1 MVNASFDYTPDNG
14 VLTMRVSGHAG
25 SGPKG
30 FDLICA
36 SVSGIAVGIAQVIS
50 DMGQEGKFR
59 KKPNITIRKGYVKI
73 VAKPKDEHFAE
84 TLHTLFV
91 GEVQLGLLAQVYPQF
106 ITLQPFV
113 MAAKG
118 EE

>member
-1 MVNASFDYTPDNG
+1 MVKARFNYTKDNG
-14 VLTMRVSGHAG
+14 VLTMRVNGHAG
-25 SGPKG
+25 SGPEG

-50 DMGQEGKFR
+50 DMGNENKFR
-59 KKPNITIRKGYVKI
+59 KRPKIAIRKGYVDI
-73 VAKPKDEHFAE
+73 VAKPKDEYWAE
-84 TLHTLFV
+84 ALHTFFV

-106 ITLQPFV
+106 ITLEPFDV
-113 MAAKG
+113 TAQS

>member
-1 MVNASFDYTPDNG
+1 M
-14 VLTMRVSGHAG
+14 LTMQVNGHAG
-25 SGPKG
+25 SGPEG

-50 DMGQEGKFR
+50 DMGHDKKFK
-59 KKPNITIRKGYVKI
+59 KKPNITIRKGFVRV
-73 VAKPKDEHFAE
+73 VAKPKDESWAE

-91 GEVQLGLLAQVYPQF
+91 GEVQLGLLAQVYPKF
-106 ITLQPFV
+106 ITLEPFTILQTTQN
-113 MAAKG
+113 